1 MLQELKF
8 QLSTAILT
16 ILTLGAGVAAV
27 INFEQQQKFRLPEDG
42 VIWVDRAAG
51 VEALYVAPA
60 SGAGKAGVHAGDR
73 LRSIDGFRIL
83 KAANVAQVL
92 ATLGSWTKADY
103 LLNRGGYDLTSNT
116 VIVEEA
122 PRDRAVAYQYLVGL
136 TYLVIGLFRS
146 EERRVRKECRSRW
159 SLNH

>member
-16 ILTLGAGVAAV
+16 MVTLAAGVAAV

-60 SGAGKAGVHAGDR
+60 SGGGKAGLHANDR
-73 LRSIDGFRIL
+73 LLSIDGLPIR
-83 KAANVAQVL
+83 KAVGVAQVL
-92 ATLGSWTKADY
+92 ARLGSWT
-103 LLNRGGYDLTSNT
+103 
-116 VIVEEA
+116 
-122 PRDRAVAYQYLVGL
+122 RA
-136 TYLVIGLFRS
+136 RS
-146 EERRVRKECRSRW
+146 EEHTSELQ
-159 SLNH
+159 SLRHL